1 MSFARPD
8 TASGV
13 KDPLAAPADSASRVV
28 PLRPEAA
35 AARGDISRAAA
46 EAARQIAT
54 DRRVALI
61 ALDQSIAEQAVALE
75 LAVGAPLESAATG
88 APAP

>member
-1 MSFARPD
+1 MTGCVEPERAWELLVQAD
-8 TASGV
+8 HDGEL
-13 KDPLAAPADSASRVV
+13 DAA
-28 PLRPEAA
+28 EAA